1 MSSSREKL
9 VAIEGLH
16 KDLLNLQT
24 AHQHKF
30 NLDLSDTFPEMDIP
44 QHKYFDDDILMLN
57 RPIATVRMSR
67 PTNKVVYKNG
77 QYITQ
82 VRINTKFSFMFR

>member
-1 MSSSREKL
+1 MSSNREKL

-24 AHQHKF
+24 AHQRKF
-30 NLDLSDTFPEMDIP
+30 NLDLSDTFPEMEIP

-57 RPIATVRMSR
+57 RPIGTVKMSG
-67 PTNKVVYKNG
+67 PTNKVISLQKRA
-77 QYITQ
+77 IHHASTH
-82 VRINTKFSFMFR
+82 